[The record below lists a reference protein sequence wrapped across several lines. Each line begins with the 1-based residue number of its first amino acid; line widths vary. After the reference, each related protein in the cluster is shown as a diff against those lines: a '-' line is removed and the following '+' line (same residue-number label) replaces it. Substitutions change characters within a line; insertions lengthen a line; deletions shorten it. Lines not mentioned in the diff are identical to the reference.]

1 MFLRLFK
8 VDFQGQLSEFENFGK
23 LTPFKPWTKLSLAV
37 VGTYKA
43 EQNLNGTLEPEVPKI
58 PDAQSSDDSEDSEK
72 SRSDA
77 ETPTVVEIPRK
88 G

>member
-1 MFLRLFK
+1 MTIFK
-8 VDFQGQLSEFENFGK
+8 C
-23 LTPFKPWTKLSLAV
+23 WAKLSLAV

-43 EQNLNGTLEPEVPKI
+43 EPNLNGTLEPEVPKI
-58 PDAQSSDDSEDSEK
+58 PDAQSSEDSEDSEK
-72 SRSDA
+72 SCSDA